1 MSSPRDLGLGV
12 GEGRTQDSGLGPAG
26 EKRAGR
32 ARVSH
37 GGPSA
42 TAALPPLLGLSS
54 DPARPGGGR
63 LAPSTRPGNVTS

>member
-42 TAALPPLLGLSS
+42 TAARTQP
-54 DPARPGGGR
+54 
-63 LAPSTRPGNVTS
+63 